1 MWIRRCRRSC
11 IRFWGASFVTLSG
24 RRRVSGY
31 RGHDYEGRCA
41 VHVDLIRRGKIA
53 KSLWRWMKRRAAI
66 EAEIGHLKHGHRM
79 DRNRLK
85 GAEGDMFNAI
95 LSATGMNMSK
105 LVKRLVDLLRL
116 VYIWVYKRIFRILSL
131 NLKLDQVNSLT

>member
-1 MWIRRCRRSC
+1 
-11 IRFWGASFVTLSG
+11 
-24 RRRVSGY
+24 
-31 RGHDYEGRCA
+31 
-41 VHVDLIRRGKIA
+41 
-53 KSLWRWMKRRAAI
+53 MKRRAAI
-66 EAEIGHLKHGHRM
+66 EPGIGHLKHGHRM

-131 NLKLDQVNSLT
+131 NLKLDQVNSLTYRHHLNLIVYQDGNHRNITISHWIS